1 MRGFSMMSDDER
13 QQIKQQHSKVYDG
26 YAIGNVPSNMTP
38 LTVYDA
44 AQDKDGITVSS
55 NGDVKTYRNHNI
67 NETAAK
73 NFHYDEI
80 DEPYNFKSK
89 GPMDPFREEYDE
101 EYEEIEED
109 DIDQWKDVENPEVEG
124 VEDIAEEIN
133 KTLDMFK
140 RFKKFN

>member
-89 GPMDPFREEYDE
+89 GPMDPFREEY
-101 EYEEIEED
+101 EEIEED
-109 DIDQWKDVENPEVEG
+109 DVDQWKDVENPEVEG

>member
-1 MRGFSMMSDDER
+1 MMSDDER

-89 GPMDPFREEYDE
+89 GPMDPFREEY
-101 EYEEIEED
+101 EEIEED
-109 DIDQWKDVENPEVEG
+109 DVDQWKDVENPEVEG

>member
-89 GPMDPFREEYDE
+89 GPMDPFREEY
-101 EYEEIEED
+101 EEIEED